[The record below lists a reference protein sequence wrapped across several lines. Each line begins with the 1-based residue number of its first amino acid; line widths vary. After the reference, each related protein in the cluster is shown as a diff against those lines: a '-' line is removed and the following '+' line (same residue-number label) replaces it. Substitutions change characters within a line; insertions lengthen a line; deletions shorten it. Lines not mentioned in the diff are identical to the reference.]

1 MEAGLPHHR
10 RRAEGA
16 TMPLGL
22 LIAGSIAENKGVPL
36 WFFVS
41 GVVLLLLTLIS
52 ALLILP
58 QKADKAREE
67 TS

>member
-1 MEAGLPHHR
+1 
-10 RRAEGA
+10 
-16 TMPLGL
+16 MPLGL